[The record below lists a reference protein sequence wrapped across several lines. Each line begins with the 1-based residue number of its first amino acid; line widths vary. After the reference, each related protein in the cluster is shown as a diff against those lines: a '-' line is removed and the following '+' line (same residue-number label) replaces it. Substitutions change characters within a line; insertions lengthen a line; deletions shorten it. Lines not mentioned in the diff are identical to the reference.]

1 MAFPLIQPPKP
12 FEPGSNPAETWSE
25 WKTAYELYE
34 AACEYTTK
42 PPATRR
48 ALLLHVIGPAARK
61 IVDTF
66 SFTAPASGEPIT
78 DTVAAIFAKFDEKY
92 LPYKNVT
99 QAAAVFNCMYQKENQ
114 PVDDFIAE
122 LQCQS
127 RKCDFGDQHDRLLGD
142 RIIIGIRD
150 AALRERLFRERDLT
164 LEKIITTCRAAEIS
178 KQHVSSLATTLDKQ
192 EVVVDNLN
200 RGRQPHRQ
208 QNRQQPKRQ
217 PRFQQRSN
225 QPQHSEAKPQKSCGR
240 CGTTHLPR
248 QCPAYGTTCYACG
261 KFGHFQNVCRQK
273 QRAAPRHVRML
284 DMEEDVAV
292 QDFGLGSLTVNDI
305 TEESLSDWLETVNV
319 SGNPVTFKLDTGSD
333 VNILPEQLVSKW
345 KPHPAV
351 KKTKAKVTTY
361 LGEQLDIENECQF
374 LCTVKNTQSNL
385 KFLLVKGNLKPILGA
400 SACTALDLLH
410 RVRLV
415 EATKKAPHPASDFE
429 DVLQEF
435 PDVFK
440 GIGRLPGEYSIHLK
454 PDVKPT
460 VTAPRRV
467 PSALE
472 ETVKAELAQME
483 HNGIITA
490 VTEPTDWVH
499 PIVII
504 TKKDGTVRICLDPR
518 NLNAAVK
525 RHHYRI
531 PVPEELFAQ
540 LSGCTV
546 FSVLDAKSAFW
557 QLALDEE
564 SSYLCT
570 FATPWGRYRFRRV
583 PFGLSTAPELFQQA
597 IDRVFERQTIV
608 MPYFDDIL
616 VASRTSSE
624 HTTHLRKVLMTAR
637 NNNLKL
643 NKDKLKLGLS
653 SVTYLGHQLTQD
665 GIAPDPDK
673 VKAINA
679 IQPPTEKA
687 ELLRFLG
694 MATYLMKFV
703 PNFSSKTQ
711 PLRELL
717 KSDVAWHWTRE
728 MSDAFNEIKGSLT
741 TAPVLH
747 YFDPAQPIVIST
759 DASSYGIGSV
769 LLQNGFPVAYAS
781 AALTPA
787 QQRYAQI
794 EKELLAV
801 VFACEQFYYYICGRS
816 IVVETDHKPLIGLHK
831 KDFHKVSPRLQRLLL
846 RIQRFTLKLVHIPGK
861 LLAVADALSRTPD
874 PAQSISTAD
883 EEHGVL
889 VCTLV
894 RASTAKLAEIQAST
908 AADDV
913 LKRVMTYIE
922 HGWPNKISK
931 VHPSVKPFYS
941 RRSELYVTDGFVC
954 YGERLVVPQAC
965 QKDVLSRL
973 HITHRGIVACKN
985 LASQSVFWPRLNQ
998 DIEELI
1004 SGCEVCQRHQRA
1016 NQKEPLLDRDLPTR
1030 PWEKVAM
1037 DFFHHSGTTYLL
1049 VVDYYSK
1056 FVEVEKMPTTTA
1068 SALIAVLKDLY
1079 ARHGIPNEIVSD
1091 QGPPFDSAEYRSFN
1105 KEWDIVHNPS
1115 SPLFPRSNGQAERT
1129 IQTIK
1134 ATMTKALSEGKDL
1147 ALVLMTYR
1155 ATPSNGL
1162 PSPAEMLMGR
1172 RIRTL
1177 IPASPSTL
1185 LPHYPHKSFSKQ
1197 LQARQ
1202 RAQHKHGDQHAQELP
1217 PLHKKQPV
1225 WFWHGKSW
1233 RQAVVTQVGPAP
1245 RRYKVTSSDGQSYAR
1260 NRHHL
1265 RIRTCSGE
1273 PKAERNQEVD
1283 SRNPQLTAE
1292 DYYPLDFSLISSDS
1306 PSQSNPR
1313 DLPLQAQQRQTR
1325 SGRSVRVPS
1334 RFLY

>member
-1 MAFPLIQPPKP
+1 PLIQPPKP

-34 AACEYTTK
+34 AACEYTAK

-66 SFTAPASGEPIT
+66 VFPAPATGEPPT

-99 QAAAVFNCMYQKENQ
+99 QAAAVFNSMYQKENQ
-114 PVDDFIAE
+114 PIDDFIAE
-122 LQCQS
+122 LQGQS

-150 AALRERLFRERDLT
+150 TALRERLFREKDLT
-164 LEKIITTCRAAEIS
+164 LEKIMMTCRAAEIS
-178 KQHVSSLATTLDKQ
+178 KQHVSSLLTTSDRQEAT
-192 EVVVDNLN
+192 VDNLN
-200 RGRQPHRQ
+200 RGRQRQ
-208 QNRQQPKRQ
+208 ENRQQPRKQ
-217 PRFQQRSN
+217 PQHQQRSN
-225 QPQHSEAKPQKSCGR
+225 PPQHREAKHQKSCSR

-248 QCPAYGTTCYACG
+248 QCPAYGSTCYACG
-261 KFGHFQNVCRQK
+261 KFGHFAKLCRQK
-273 QRAAPRHVRML
+273 QRVAPRHVQTL
-284 DMEEDVAV
+284 DVEEEATV
-292 QDFGLGSLTVNDI
+292 QDFGLGSLTINDI
-305 TEESLSDWLETVNV
+305 AEDSPSDWLETVDV
-319 SGNPVTFKLDTGSD
+319 SGNPVNFKLDTGSD
-333 VNILPEQLVSKW
+333 VNILPEQLVFKW
-345 KPHPAV
+345 EPHSAI
-351 KKTKAKVTTY
+351 KKTQAKVTTY

-385 KFLLVKGNLKPILGA
+385 KFLLVKGNFKPILGA
-400 SACTALDLLH
+400 AACTALNLLH
-410 RVRLV
+410 RVRHIEV
-415 EATKKAPHPASDFE
+415 ANKASHPAPDFE
-429 DVLQEF
+429 EILQEF
-435 PDVFK
+435 PEVFK
-440 GIGRLPGEYSIHLK
+440 GIGKLPGEYSIHLK

-472 ETVKAELAQME
+472 ETVKAELTRMQD
-483 HNGIITA
+483 NGIIKA

-504 TKKDGTVRICLDPR
+504 TKKGGNLRICLDPR

-525 RHHYRI
+525 RQHYRI
-531 PVPEELFAQ
+531 PVLEELFAR

-570 FATPWGRYRFRRV
+570 FATPWGRYRFLRV

-597 IDRVFERQTIV
+597 IDRIFERQTIV

-616 VASRTSSE
+616 VASRTQSD
-624 HTTHLRKVLMTAR
+624 HATHLRKVLEIAC

-653 SVTYLGHQLTQD
+653 TVTYLGHQLTQD
-665 GIAPDPDK
+665 GIAPDPEK
-673 VKAINA
+673 VKAIQA
-679 IQPPTEKA
+679 LQPPNDKA
-687 ELLRFLG
+687 ELLRFFG
-694 MATYLMKFV
+694 MATYLMKFI
-703 PNFSSKTQ
+703 PNFSTKTQ

-728 MSDAFNEIKGSLT
+728 MSNAFNEIKDNLT

-747 YFDPAQPIVIST
+747 YFNALRPIVIST
-759 DASSYGIGSV
+759 DASSYGIGSI
-769 LLQNGFPVAYAS
+769 LLQDGHPVAYAS

-816 IVVETDHKPLIGLHK
+816 VVVETDHKPLIGLHQK
-831 KDFHKVSPRLQRLLL
+831 EFHKISPRLQRLLL
-846 RIQRFTLKLVHIPGK
+846 RIQRFTVKLVHVPGK
-861 LLAVADALSRTPD
+861 HLTVADTLSRAPN
-874 PAQSISTAD
+874 PAQTIKTVD

-894 RASTAKLAEIQAST
+894 QASTAKLAEIQAST
-908 AADDV
+908 AADEV
-913 LKRVMTYIE
+913 LKRVTTYIE

-931 VHPSVKPFYS
+931 VHPSVRPFYS
-941 RRSELYVTDGFVC
+941 RRTELYITDGVVC
-954 YGERLVVPQAC
+954 CGERLVVPEAC
-965 QKDVLSRL
+965 KKDVLSRL
-973 HITHRGIVACKN
+973 HMTHRGIVACKN
-985 LASQSVFWPRLNQ
+985 LASQSVFWPRINQ

-1004 SGCEVCQRHQRA
+1004 SSCEVCQRHQRA
-1016 NQKEPLLDRDLPTR
+1016 NQREPLLDRDLPMR

-1037 DFFHHSGTTYLL
+1037 DFFHHGGTTYLL

-1056 FVEVEKMPTTTA
+1056 FVEVKKMSTTTA
-1068 SALIAVLKDLY
+1068 SALIAVLKELY
-1079 ARHGIPNEIVSD
+1079 ACHGIPSEVVSD
-1091 QGPPFDSAEYRSFN
+1091 QGPPFDSVEYRSFN

-1177 IPASPSTL
+1177 IPACPSSL

-1202 RAQHKHGDQHAQELP
+1202 RAQHKHGDRHALQLP
-1217 PLHKKQPV
+1217 PFQKNQPV

-1233 RQAVVTQVGPAP
+1233 RKAVVTQVGPAP
-1245 RRYKVTSSDGQSYAR
+1245 RRYQVTSADGQNYAR

-1265 RIRTCSGE
+1265 RMRI
-1273 PKAERNQEVD
+1273 D
-1283 SRNPQLTAE
+1283 SRELKAKPNQKDDARNPRLTAE
-1292 DYYPLDFSLISSDS
+1292 DYYPLGSSPIASDS
-1306 PSQSNPR
+1306 PRQSNARNSP
-1313 DLPLQAQQRQTR
+1313 PQAQPRQTR
-1325 SGRSVRVPS
+1325 SGRPVKIPS